1 MITLSE
7 SLELYLTDVR
17 KISLHVS
24 MVTGAE
30 GEQFGNGNMFSCN
43 GQTAF
48 IIIFV
53 LAQEVSLKPCL
64 SEIILFR
71 NPGYESSI
79 NVSEVAEVRGKCL
92 INFARSS
99 CVSEGKNMQIKA
111 SRANSVVQLTTE

>member
-30 GEQFGNGNMFSCN
+30 DEQFGNGNVFSCN
-43 GQTAF
+43 GQTALV
-48 IIIFV
+48 IIFV
-53 LAQEVSLKPCL
+53 LPQEVSLKPCL

-79 NVSEVAEVRGKCL
+79 NVAQRGAEVRGKCL
-92 INFARSS
+92 INFVCLR
-99 CVSEGKNMQIKA
+99 GKEYA
-111 SRANSVVQLTTE
+111 D